1 MGISY
6 IYNILEYFS
15 IRYDLALLW
24 NIFFEFRINQWNCF
38 KGKIED
44 LDSTMEKAEA
54 KGIQVVPVDILDEF
68 QADPSNAIS
77 LITKKN
83 IAPWGT
89 EVCHIASR

>member
-1 MGISY
+1 MYLVFVMKY
-6 IYNILEYFS
+6 I
-15 IRYDLALLW
+15 
-24 NIFFEFRINQWNCF
+24 FEFRINQWNCF

-54 KGIQVVPVDILDEF
+54 KGIQVVPVGILDEF

-83 IAPWGT
+83 IAPWET
-89 EVCHIASR
+89 DVSHIASR

>member
-1 MGISY
+1 M
-6 IYNILEYFS
+6 NV
-15 IRYDLALLW
+15 YDLALLW
-24 NIFFEFRINQWNCF
+24 NIFFEFRINQRNCF

-89 EVCHIASR
+89 DVCHIASR